1 MTREAR
7 RRQITALVEPRLT
20 ADEEL
25 LGTSVVW
32 AARVG
37 RTPLVFTGRHRY
49 LLALTGRRLYVFE
62 RRRRR
67 NREAEPVLAKSIDN
81 LVIERTR
88 ALPMFQVLLRV
99 SDERR
104 LVLEFRRRDRATGRA
119 LARLVSATPQP

>member
-7 RRQITALVEPRLT
+7 RQQIAALVQPRLAT
-20 ADEEL
+20 GEEL
-25 LGTSVVW
+25 LGTALVW

-62 RRRRR
+62 RRTRR

-88 ALPMFQVLLRV
+88 ALPMFQVLVRV
-99 SDERR
+99 SEERR

-119 LARLVSATPQP
+119 LARMVSATPQP

>member
-7 RRQITALVEPRLT
+7 RKQITALVQPRLA

-62 RRRRR
+62 RRNRR

-88 ALPMFQVLLRV
+88 ALPIFQVLLRV

>member
-7 RRQITALVEPRLT
+7 RKQIAALVEPRLAT
-20 ADEEL
+20 GEEL

-32 AARVG
+32 AAPLR

-49 LLALTGRRLYVFE
+49 LLALTGRRLFVFE
-62 RRRRR
+62 RRARG
-67 NREAEPVLAKSIDN
+67 NRQAEPVLAKSIDN

-88 ALPMFQVLLRV
+88 SFPMFQVLVRV
-99 SDERR
+99 GEGRR

-119 LARLVSATPQP
+119 LARMVSATPQP